1 MKKIRVLDLCAGIG
15 GFRAGCSL
23 LNLPNLTFEVAGFAE
38 IDKYPKIGYKSMF
51 DTSDELDLGDIKML
65 TRADGEKFE
74 GGFLEITESRSKR
87 IQENVPDHDLL
98 FAGFP
103 CQPFSLMGSELGVD
117 DMLGRGELI
126 FDLVEI
132 IREKQPGFFV
142 LENVKKFYTHN
153 DGRLC
158 QLIKNELESIGPG
171 YEVCTWVLN
180 AKDFSVPQVRN
191 RLFIVGCKKTIND
204 MKLESPTLVD
214 VEPYEQGVH
223 RFLEKTVDEKYY
235 LSERIKKTILS
246 EGTGGW
252 KANPEIN
259 KFVARPLT
267 KTMHKMH
274 RASQDNYYS
283 DSFIKGK
290 WNKKKGQVIE
300 AEDGK
305 NRIRRITPYEA
316 LKIQGFPDN
325 LISRLLKS
333 GLSDSRLYMAA
344 GNAVPPPLVAAVLK
358 SLPLSLGSVD

>member
-1 MKKIRVLDLCAGIG
+1 MKKLRVLDLCAGIG
-15 GFRAGCSL
+15 GFRAGCDL
-23 LNLPNLTFEVAGFAE
+23 LNWSDLTFEVVGFAE
-38 IDKYPKIGYKSMF
+38 IDKYPKIGYKSMY
-51 DTSDELDLGDIKML
+51 DTKDELDLGDIKLL

-74 GGFLEITESRSKR
+74 GGFLKKNESRSKR
-87 IQENVPDHDLL
+87 IKQNIPDHDIL

-103 CQPFSLMGSELGVD
+103 CQPFSLMGSKLGVD
-117 DMLGRGELI
+117 DMLGRGELV

-132 IREKQPGFFV
+132 VREKQPNFFV

-153 DGRLC
+153 NGRLC
-158 QLIKNELESIGPG
+158 HLIKNELKTIGPG
-171 YEVCTWVLN
+171 YEVSTWVLN
-180 AKDFSVPQVRN
+180 AKNFSVPQVRN
-191 RLFIVGCKKTIND
+191 RLFIVGCKKTMSDVRLEPPIAIN
-204 MKLESPTLVD
+204 

-223 RFLEKTVDEKYY
+223 GFLEQTVDEKYY

-259 KFVARPLT
+259 KFIARPLT

-290 WNKKKGQVIE
+290 WDKKKEQVIE
-300 AEDGK
+300 IEDGG

-316 LKIQGFPDN
+316 LKIQGFPEK
-325 LISRLLKS
+325 LISKLLES

-344 GNAVPPPLVAAVLK
+344 GNAVPPPLVAAVLRT
-358 SLPLSLGSVD
+358 LPLKQ

>member
-1 MKKIRVLDLCAGIG
+1 MKNLRVLDLCAGIG
-15 GFRAGCSL
+15 GFRAGCEILKIPDVS
-23 LNLPNLTFEVAGFAE
+23 FDVVGFAE
-38 IDKYPKIGYKSMF
+38 IDKYPKIGYRSMYGT
-51 DTSDELDLGDIKML
+51 DDELDLGDIKLL
-65 TRADGEKFE
+65 TRTDGEEFK
-74 GGFLEITESRSKR
+74 GGFLEKSESRSKR
-87 IQENVPDHDLL
+87 IKQNVPDHDIL

-103 CQPFSLMGSELGVD
+103 CQPFSQMGSELGVE

-132 IREKQPGFFV
+132 IREKQPDFFV

-153 DGRLC
+153 NGRLC
-158 QLIKNELESIGPG
+158 ELIKNELKGIGPG
-171 YEVCTWVLN
+171 YEVHTWVLS
-180 AKDFSVPQVRN
+180 AKNFSVPQVRN
-191 RLFIVGCKKTIND
+191 RLFIVGCKKALSDGNLGPPEEI
-204 MKLESPTLVD
+204 EI
-214 VEPYEQGVH
+214 EPYKHGVH
-223 RFLEKTVDEKYY
+223 GFLDRNADEKYY

-252 KANPEIN
+252 KAKAEIN

-283 DSFIKGK
+283 DSFIHGK
-290 WNKKKGQVIE
+290 WDKKKQQVIE
-300 AEDGK
+300 TVEGK

-316 LKIQGFPDN
+316 LKIQGFPEN
-325 LISRLLKS
+325 LISKALKS

-358 SLPLSLGSVD
+358 TLPLAPK

>member
-1 MKKIRVLDLCAGIG
+1 MRKIRVLDLCAGIG
-15 GFRAGCSL
+15 GFRAGSEML
-23 LNLPNLTFEVAGFAE
+23 EIPNVLFDVVGFAE
-38 IDKYPKIGYKSMF
+38 IDKYPKMCYRSMY
-51 DTSDELDLGDIKML
+51 DTNNELDLGDIKLL
-65 TRADGEKFE
+65 TRTDGEEFK
-74 GGFLEITESRSKR
+74 GGFLQKSESRSKR
-87 IQENVPDHDLL
+87 IEQNVPDHDLL

-103 CQPFSLMGSELGVD
+103 CQPFSQMGSELGVD

-132 IREKQPGFFV
+132 IREKKPVFFV

-153 DGRLC
+153 EGRLC
-158 QLIKNELESIGPG
+158 ELIKNELIGIGQG
-171 YEVCTWVLN
+171 YDVQTWVLN

-191 RLFIVGCKKTIND
+191 RLFIVGCKKS
-204 MKLESPTLVD
+204 MSEKKLEMPQMI
-214 VEPYEQGVH
+214 EMAQYERGVH
-223 RFLEKTVDEKYY
+223 QFLERNVDPKYY

-252 KANPEIN
+252 KAKAEIN

-283 DSFIKGK
+283 DSFINGK
-290 WNKKKGQVIE
+290 WDKKKYLVIE
-300 AEDGK
+300 TKNGK

-316 LKIQGFPDN
+316 LKIQGFPES
-325 LISRLLKS
+325 LINKALKS
-333 GLSDSRLYMAA
+333 GLSDSRIYMAA

-358 SLPLSLGSVD
+358 TLPLHKIN